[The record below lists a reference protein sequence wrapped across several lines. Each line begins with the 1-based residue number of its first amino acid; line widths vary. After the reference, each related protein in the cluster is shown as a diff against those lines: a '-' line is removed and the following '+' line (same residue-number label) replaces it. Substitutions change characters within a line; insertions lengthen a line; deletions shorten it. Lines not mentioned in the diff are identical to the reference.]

1 MLTRVLGALRVTRR
15 KAAGMLSRTAVP
27 ASSLA
32 TSVGILLTG
41 CVGPANEWLLPSL
54 EEDRRLGLQVVQ
66 QVQAE
71 MGFVDHAE
79 AAAYLNSVGQRV
91 CQSIPDRR
99 FDYSFRIVDQAE
111 PNAFAAPGGYVFAS
125 RGLLA
130 CVVSEDELANVLAHE
145 VVHVARRHTSK
156 QMAKQRVPNLLAL
169 PGRAVGRVVNQ
180 DLGRLLNAPVNTF
193 GSAFLAAYSR
203 EDELEADRVGQRL
216 AATAGYDPEALGAA
230 LGRLE
235 SEEHLRTHAKR
246 RAGFFDTHPMTP
258 QRVGRITRYSR
269 DLQWTRQPGVAQN
282 QADFLSNLDGLIV
295 GEDPANGVFRG
306 QRFLHPELDFF
317 IELPAGWN
325 TMNTREAVGAFAPTK
340 DAVVFLGVHG
350 RGTDPAAVGHAFAG
364 ALRSEY
370 DVEPSRS
377 EAVTFGEWPG
387 YVVTITDATGR
398 EPMHM
403 FFVWIACRGLVCQL
417 IGVAP
422 ERYREPLR
430 GTAQSL
436 RPLTSRERS
445 SIKVTRLRVASAKD
459 GEDLSRLSER
469 TGNAWDLPMTA
480 VLNGL
485 SEGTSLAAGQ
495 LVKIAVVRKQARL
508 LTRKVSARE
517 CTNSSGCVFGAGAAD
532 GQPCV
537 T

>member
-1 MLTRVLGALRVTRR
+1 MFFRSAAVT
-15 KAAGMLSRTAVP
+15 GSTVT
-27 ASSLA
+27 SL
-32 TSVGILLTG
+32 GILCAG
-41 CVGPANEWLLPSL
+41 CIGPANEWLLPSL

-79 AAAYLNSVGQRV
+79 AAAYLNSVGERV

-156 QMAKQRVPNLLAL
+156 QMAKQRVPNLLTL
-169 PGRAVGRVVNQ
+169 PGRAVGRVVHQ

-216 AATAGYDPEALGAA
+216 AAAAGYDPVALGAA

-235 SEEHLRTHAKR
+235 SEEQLRTHAKR

-258 QRVGRITRYSR
+258 QRVGRITRHSQ
-269 DLQWTRQPGVAQN
+269 DLQWTRQPGIAQN
-282 QADFLSNLDGLIV
+282 HADFLSRLDGLIV

-325 TMNTREAVGAFAPTK
+325 TMNTKEAVGAFAPTK

-350 RGTDPAAVGHAFAG
+350 RGTDPATVGHAFAG

-370 DVEPSRS
+370 DVKPSRS
-377 EAVTFGEWPG
+377 EAVKFGEWPG
-387 YVVTITDATGR
+387 YVVTITDASGR

-403 FFVWIACRGLVCQL
+403 FFVWIACRGLIYQM
-417 IGVAP
+417 IGLAP

-436 RPLTSRERS
+436 RPLTRQERS
-445 SIKVTRLRVASAKD
+445 SIKVTRLRVATARD

-469 TGNAWDLPMTA
+469 TGNAWNLPLTA

-485 SEGTSLAAGQ
+485 SEKAPLADGQ
-495 LVKIAVVRKQARL
+495 RVKIAVSEPYVRRA
-508 LTRKVSARE
+508 A
-517 CTNSSGCVFGAGAAD
+517 AGTD
-532 GQPCV
+532 GP
-537 T
+537 